1 MAHEVDYGELQ
12 AEVPGKQATHEV
24 PERTKFALQVKA
36 TVVEE
41 QVAALG
47 GHKTQTPEISEYPV
61 EQAVATVADE
71 QVVAPVGH

>member
-41 QVAALG
+41 QVAALD
-47 GHKTQTPEISEYPV
+47 GHKTQAPETSEYPV
-61 EQAVATVADE
+61 EQAVAVVADE
-71 QVVAPVGH
+71 QVVAPAEH